1 VRSLF
6 IILFDY
12 CLFYLLFT
20 NSALGVWIS
29 SNLETLA
36 KQTRSKLLG
45 LTMLNKILYADSGA
59 DNAQDMLK
67 ILLEL
72 PATKNSQLS
81 ILKVISPKTTQ
92 EESEVKEQAKTKI
105 DDLVTKLGMDT
116 SKVDMRVE
124 EGEPKTTVLKVAQE
138 IDAGL
143 IIMGSRGL
151 GKLQSILSNS
161 VSQYVF
167 QLTDRSMLLI
177 KDDIYVKKLK
187 RIMIAIDKSP
197 AANYALDVTLAM
209 LQGYTDAEILLTRVN
224 PDLDPN
230 LALSKEDMENN
241 PILAPAVA
249 KVKRMGL
256 DYQCLVTGGRPA
268 QKICNLA
275 EARNIDLLVLGSPE
289 RRPSIAKNL
298 PDVER
303 LLGSSLSDYIRIKAP
318 CPVLLARQEEA

>member
-1 VRSLF
+1 
-6 IILFDY
+6 
-12 CLFYLLFT
+12 
-20 NSALGVWIS
+20 
-29 SNLETLA
+29 
-36 KQTRSKLLG
+36 
-45 LTMLNKILYADSGA
+45 MLNKILYADSGT

-67 ILLEL
+67 TLLEL
-72 PATKNSQLS
+72 PATKNSQVTL
-81 ILKVISPKTTQ
+81 LRVISPKTTQ
-92 EESEVKEQAKTKI
+92 EESEVKKNAESKI
-105 DDLVTKLGMDT
+105 EELTTKLGIDKGQVT
-116 SKVDMRVE
+116 SRVE
-124 EGEPKTTVLKVAQE
+124 EGEVKTTVLQVAQE

-167 QLTDRSMLLI
+167 QLTDRSMLLV

-187 RIMIAIDKSP
+187 RSMVAIDKSP
-197 AANYALDVTLAM
+197 AAGYALDVTLAM
-209 LQGYTDAEILLTRVN
+209 LRGYTDAEILLTRVN

-256 DYQCLVTGGRPA
+256 DYKCLVTGGRPA
-268 QKICNLA
+268 QKICSLA

-289 RRPSIAKNL
+289 RRPSVAKNL
-298 PDVER
+298 PDIER
-303 LLGSSLSDYIRIKAP
+303 LLGSSLSDYVRIKAP

>member
-1 VRSLF
+1 
-6 IILFDY
+6 
-12 CLFYLLFT
+12 
-20 NSALGVWIS
+20 
-29 SNLETLA
+29 
-36 KQTRSKLLG
+36 
-45 LTMLNKILYADSGA
+45 MLNKILYADSGA

-72 PATKNSQLS
+72 PSTKNAELS

-92 EESEVKEQAKTKI
+92 EESEVKEKAQSQI
-105 DDLVTKLGMDT
+105 DNLVTKLGINSSQVT
-116 SKVDMRVE
+116 SRVE
-124 EGEPKTTVLKVAQE
+124 EGEVKTIVLKVANE
-138 IDAGL
+138 INANL

-151 GKLQSILSNS
+151 SKLQAILSNS

-167 QLTDRSMLLI
+167 QLTDRSMLLV

-187 RIMIAIDKSP
+187 RIMVAIDKSP
-197 AANYALDVTLAM
+197 AASYALDVALSL
-209 LQGYTDAEILLTRVN
+209 LQGYQDAEIFLTRVN

-230 LALSKEDMENN
+230 LNLSKEDMENN
-241 PILAPAVA
+241 PILAPAIA

-256 DYQCLVTGGRPA
+256 DYRCLVTGGRPA
-268 QKICNLA
+268 QKICQLA

-298 PDVER
+298 PDIER

-318 CPVLLARQEEA
+318 CPVLLARQEVG

>member
-1 VRSLF
+1 
-6 IILFDY
+6 
-12 CLFYLLFT
+12 
-20 NSALGVWIS
+20 
-29 SNLETLA
+29 
-36 KQTRSKLLG
+36 
-45 LTMLNKILYADSGA
+45 MLNKILYADSGA
-59 DNAQDMLK
+59 ENARDMLK

-72 PATKNSQLS
+72 PATKNAQVS
-81 ILKVISPKTTQ
+81 ILRVISPKTSQ
-92 EESEVKEQAKTKI
+92 EETEAQEQAEARI
-105 DDLVTKLGMDT
+105 DELVNKLGTNCDEA
-116 SKVDMRVE
+116 SCRVE

-138 IDAGL
+138 ADADL
-143 IIMGSRGL
+143 IVMGSRGM

-167 QLTDRSMLLI
+167 QLTDRSMLLV

-187 RIMIAIDKSP
+187 RVMVAIDKSP
-197 AANYALDVTLAM
+197 AAGYALDVTLS
-209 LQGYTDAEILLTRVN
+209 LLKGYQDAEILLTRVN

-230 LALSKEDMENN
+230 LKLSQEDMENN
-241 PILAPAVA
+241 PILAPAIA
-249 KVKRMGL
+249 KVKQMGFK
-256 DYQCLVTGGRPA
+256 YQCLVTGGRPA

-298 PDVER
+298 PDLER

>member
-1 VRSLF
+1 M
-6 IILFDY
+6 I
-12 CLFYLLFT
+12 
-20 NSALGVWIS
+20 
-29 SNLETLA
+29 
-36 KQTRSKLLG
+36 
-45 LTMLNKILYADSGA
+45 NKILYADSGA
-59 DNAQDMLK
+59 ENAQDMLK

-72 PATKNSQLS
+72 PATKNAQVS

-92 EESEVKEQAKTKI
+92 EESAAQENAKTKI
-105 DDLVTKLGMDT
+105 DELVAKLGINCDEA
-116 SKVDMRVE
+116 SCKVE

-138 IDAGL
+138 VDADL

-167 QLTDRSMLLI
+167 QLTDRSMLLV

-187 RIMIAIDKSP
+187 RVMVALDKSP
-197 AANYALDVTLAM
+197 AANYALELTLSL
-209 LQGYTDAEILLTRVN
+209 LQGYQDAEIFLTRVN

-230 LALSKEDMENN
+230 LNLSQEEMESN
-241 PILAPAVA
+241 PILAPAIA

-256 DYQCLVTGGRPA
+256 QYRCLVTGGRPA
-268 QKICNLA
+268 QKICSLA

-289 RRPSIAKNL
+289 RRPSVAKSL
-298 PDVER
+298 PDIER

-318 CPVLLARQEEA
+318 CPVLLARQEYS

>member
-1 VRSLF
+1 M
-6 IILFDY
+6 I
-12 CLFYLLFT
+12 
-20 NSALGVWIS
+20 
-29 SNLETLA
+29 
-36 KQTRSKLLG
+36 
-45 LTMLNKILYADSGA
+45 NKILYADSGA
-59 DNAQDMLK
+59 ENAQDMLK

-72 PATKNSQLS
+72 PATKNAQVS

-92 EESEVKEQAKTKI
+92 EESAAQEEANAKI
-105 DDLVTKLGMDT
+105 DELVAKLGTNCDAA
-116 SKVDMRVE
+116 SCKVE

-138 IDAGL
+138 VDADL

-167 QLTDRSMLLI
+167 QLTDRSMLLV

-187 RIMIAIDKSP
+187 RVMVAIDKSP
-197 AANYALDVTLAM
+197 AASYALDLTLFL
-209 LQGYTDAEILLTRVN
+209 LQGYKDAEVLLTRVN

-230 LALSKEDMENN
+230 LNLSPEEMESN
-241 PILAPAVA
+241 PILAPAIA

-256 DYQCLVTGGRPA
+256 QYRCLVTGGRPA
-268 QKICNLA
+268 QKICSLA

-289 RRPSIAKNL
+289 RRPSIAKSL
-298 PDVER
+298 PDIER

-318 CPVLLARQEEA
+318 CPVLLARQEVAS